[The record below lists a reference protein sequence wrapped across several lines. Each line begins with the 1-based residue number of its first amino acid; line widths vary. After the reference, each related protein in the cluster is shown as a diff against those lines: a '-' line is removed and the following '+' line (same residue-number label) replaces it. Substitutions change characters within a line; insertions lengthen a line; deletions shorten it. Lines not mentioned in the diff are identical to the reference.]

1 MKFPTD
7 LLREMAYEHKIAV
20 EIGDWGFTE
29 PFVIESIEK
38 EVYDERRWSTVYRQI
53 LAVTRP
59 GDETPRYF
67 ETSYS
72 EGATEMQDES
82 PYENDGDFV
91 TLDEVFPVE
100 VIKIEYRRKKNA

>member
-7 LLREMAYEHKIAV
+7 LLREMTYEDKITV

-29 PFVIESIEK
+29 PFVIESVEK

-67 ETSYS
+67 ETDYS
-72 EGATEMQDES
+72 EGATELQDET
-82 PYENDGDFV
+82 PYENDGDEIL
-91 TLDEVFPVE
+91 LDEVFPVE
-100 VIKIEYRRKKNA
+100 VKVIQYRRKPNA

>member
-7 LLREMAYEHKIAV
+7 LLREMTYEDKITV

-29 PFVIESIEK
+29 PFVIESVEK

-59 GDETPRYF
+59 DDETPRYF
-67 ETSYS
+67 ETDYS
-72 EGATEMQDES
+72 EGATELQDET
-82 PYENDGDFV
+82 PYENDGDEIL
-91 TLDEVFPVE
+91 LDEVFPVE
-100 VIKIEYRRKKNA
+100 VKVIQYRRKPNA

>member
-7 LLREMAYEHKIAV
+7 LLREMTYEDKIAV

-38 EVYDERRWSTVYRQI
+38 EVYDDRRWSTVYRQI
-53 LAVTRP
+53 LAVISFTQP
-59 GDETPRYF
+59 VRYF
-67 ETSYS
+67 ETTYS
-72 EGATEMQDES
+72 EGATEMQDET

-91 TLDEVFPVE
+91 VLDEVFPVE
-100 VIKIEYRRKKNA
+100 VVKIEYKRKKNA